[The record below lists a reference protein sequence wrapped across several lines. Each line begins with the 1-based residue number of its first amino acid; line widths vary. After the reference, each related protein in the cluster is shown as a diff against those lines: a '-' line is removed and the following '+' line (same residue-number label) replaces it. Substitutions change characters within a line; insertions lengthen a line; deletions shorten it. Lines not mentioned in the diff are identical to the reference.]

1 MGVKF
6 RTSIKIILI
15 KDKGLFLI
23 QELLIFMPLMKFISK
38 YFLNLRP
45 IMQAIK
51 GSLDDQILKQ
61 QYSDNCYYLYD

>member
-15 KDKGLFLI
+15 KDKELFLI
-23 QELLIFMPLMKFISK
+23 QELLTFMLLMKFISK
-38 YFLNLRP
+38 LFIILRP

-51 GSLDDQILKQ
+51 GSLDEKIL
-61 QYSDNCYYLYD
+61 